1 MITTPSL
8 VCEYEKLKHNIQQ
21 MQTLA
26 NDHKIS
32 LRPMVKT
39 HKCSQIIQMQLE
51 VGAKGVLVSS
61 IKEAV
66 LAMTAGCSDI
76 TFAYPQVQTSLF
88 PYFQEMNNQ
97 IELTFTIDHID
108 HITYLANCFQN
119 QSKVNVLIK
128 IDSGLHRLGILPT
141 HTISIRELIN
151 AINKHSVLQ
160 FDGFSTHA
168 GHVYSATNF
177 EKVSKIAKDEQY
189 AIHDAQNAF
198 LPMPSSLTFA
208 IGSTPTILASQCFEG
223 ITEIRPGNYVFL
235 DRTQILLGVARIEQC
250 ALQVQTSVL
259 SRPSFD
265 RIIIDAGSKQL
276 GLDKGA
282 HGTQTLQSFG
292 LIVEEPDADLYSLSE
307 EVGWVRIPTQSKIK
321 PGDILNIVPNHACAT
336 ASCYHHL
343 HVVDKNGKHIDTW
356 DLATGNP

>member
-1 MITTPSL
+1 MLTTPAL
-8 VCEYEKLKHNIQQ
+8 VCEYKKLKHNIQQ

-39 HKCSQIIQMQLE
+39 HKCAQIIQMQLE
-51 VGAKGVLVSS
+51 AGAKGVLVSN

-66 LAMTAGCSDI
+66 LAMTAGCTDI
-76 TFAYPQVQTSLF
+76 TFAYPQVQTSLL
-88 PYFQEMNNQ
+88 PYFQELINQ
-97 IELTFTIDHID
+97 VELTFTIDHID
-108 HITYLANCFQN
+108 HIAYLANCFPK

-141 HTISIRELIN
+141 HTSSIRELIN
-151 AINKHSVLQ
+151 EIDKHSALQ

-168 GHVYSATNF
+168 GHVYSATNS
-177 EKVSKIAKDEQY
+177 EEIVQIAKDEQY
-189 AIHDAQNAF
+189 AIHTAQNAF
-198 LPMPSSLTFA
+198 RPMQSSLTFA
-208 IGSTPTILASQCFEG
+208 IGSTPTILASKGFEG

-235 DRTQILLGVARIEQC
+235 DQTQISLGVTTIEQC
-250 ALQVQTSVL
+250 ALHVRSSVL
-259 SRPSFD
+259 SRPSSD

-282 HGTQTLQSFG
+282 HGTQSLQSFG
-292 LIVEEPDADLYSLSE
+292 LIVEKPDADFYSLSE

-321 PGDILNIVPNHACAT
+321 PGDILHMIPNHACAT
-336 ASCYHHL
+336 ASCYRHL
-343 HVVDKNGKHIDTW
+343 QVVDKNGKHIDTW